1 MCFFV
6 FFCVFLCFF
15 VFFCV
20 FVFLVFFVQV
30 LKDYIWYS
38 FYKIYH
44 TAKCS
49 NCYYIEGYKYRYIVE
64 HGAQHVD
71 WINIH
76 LGVIGV
82 L

>member
-1 MCFFV
+1 M
-6 FFCVFLCFF
+6 FCCVLLCFF
-15 VFFCV
+15 VFCCV
-20 FVFLVFFVQV
+20 FCLCV

-44 TAKCS
+44 AAKGCDS
-49 NCYYIEGYKYRYIVE
+49 HYIEGYKYRYIVE
-64 HGAQHVD
+64 RGAQHVD

-76 LGVIGV
+76 HGVIGV